1 MICPKCNQTVEE
13 GAKFC
18 TNCGAALEE
27 AVKQEPEQATEQEAE
42 QVTEQEATQTV
53 EENPVRETAAQ
64 MPEGTPVMTPANEQY
79 EAPKKKTNGLAIAGL
94 ICSIVTPFNILAL
107 VLSIVGLVLGIKKW
121 NSSGKGLAIA
131 GIIVSVIS
139 LILDSVALTF
149 IIAVIMSLIT
159 DAGAAGLL

>member
-18 TNCGAALEE
+18 TNCGAALED
-27 AVKQEPEQATEQEAE
+27 AVKQETE
-42 QVTEQEATQTV
+42 QVTEPETAHAV
-53 EENPVRETAAQ
+53 EENPVPETAAQ
-64 MPEGTPVMTPANEQY
+64 TPEGTPVMTPANERY
-79 EAPKKKTNGLAIAGL
+79 EEPKKKTNGLAIAGL
-94 ICSIVTPFNILAL
+94 VCSIVTPFNILSL

-131 GIIVSVIS
+131 GIIVSGIS

-159 DAGAAGLL
+159 GSGAAFLL

>member
-18 TNCGAALEE
+18 TNCGAALED
-27 AVKQEPEQATEQEAE
+27 AVKQETE
-42 QVTEQEATQTV
+42 QVTEPETAHAV
-53 EENPVRETAAQ
+53 EENPVPETAAQ
-64 MPEGTPVMTPANEQY
+64 TPEGTPVMTPANERY
-79 EAPKKKTNGLAIAGL
+79 EEPKKKTNGLAIAGL
-94 ICSIVTPFNILAL
+94 VCSIVTPFNILSL

-131 GIIVSVIS
+131 GIIVSGIS

-149 IIAVIMSLIT
+149 IIAAIMSLIT

>member
-18 TNCGAALEE
+18 TNCGAALED
-27 AVKQEPEQATEQEAE
+27 AVKQETE
-42 QVTEQEATQTV
+42 QVTEPETAHAV
-53 EENPVRETAAQ
+53 EENPVPETAAQ
-64 MPEGTPVMTPANEQY
+64 TPEGTPVMTPANERY
-79 EAPKKKTNGLAIAGL
+79 EEPKKKTNGLAIAGL
-94 ICSIVTPFNILAL
+94 VCSIVTPFNILSL
-107 VLSIVGLVLGIKKW
+107 VLSSVGLVLGIKKW

-159 DAGAAGLL
+159 DAVAAGLL

>member
-18 TNCGAALEE
+18 TNCGAALED
-27 AVKQEPEQATEQEAE
+27 AVKQETE
-42 QVTEQEATQTV
+42 QVTEPETAHAV
-53 EENPVRETAAQ
+53 EENPVPETAAQ
-64 MPEGTPVMTPANEQY
+64 TPEGTPVMTPANERY
-79 EAPKKKTNGLAIAGL
+79 EEPKKKTNGLAIAGL
-94 ICSIVTPFNILAL
+94 VCSIVTPFNILSL

-131 GIIVSVIS
+131 GIIVSGIS

-159 DAGAAGLL
+159 DAGVAGLL

>member
-18 TNCGAALEE
+18 TNCGAALED
-27 AVKQEPEQATEQEAE
+27 AVKQETE
-42 QVTEQEATQTV
+42 QVTEPETAHAV
-53 EENPVRETAAQ
+53 EENPVPETAAQ
-64 MPEGTPVMTPANEQY
+64 TPEGTPVMTPANELY
-79 EAPKKKTNGLAIAGL
+79 EEPKKKTNGLAIAGL
-94 ICSIVTPFNILAL
+94 VCSIVTPFNILSL

-131 GIIVSVIS
+131 GIIVSGIS

-149 IIAVIMSLIT
+149 VIAVIMSLIT
-159 DAGAAGLL
+159 DAGAAGLI

>member
-18 TNCGAALEE
+18 TNCGAALED
-27 AVKQEPEQATEQEAE
+27 AVKQETE
-42 QVTEQEATQTV
+42 QVTEPETAHAV
-53 EENPVRETAAQ
+53 EENPVPETAAQ
-64 MPEGTPVMTPANEQY
+64 TPEGTPVMTPANERY
-79 EAPKKKTNGLAIAGL
+79 EEPKKKTNGLAIAGL
-94 ICSIVTPFNILAL
+94 VCSIVTPFNILSL

-131 GIIVSVIS
+131 GIIVSGIS

>member
-18 TNCGAALEE
+18 TNCGAALED
-27 AVKQEPEQATEQEAE
+27 AVKQETE
-42 QVTEQEATQTV
+42 QVTEPETAHAV
-53 EENPVRETAAQ
+53 EENPVPDTAAQ
-64 MPEGTPVMTPANEQY
+64 TPEGTPVMTPANELY
-79 EAPKKKTNGLAIAGL
+79 EEPKKKTNGLAIAGL
-94 ICSIVTPFNILAL
+94 VCSIVTPFNILAL

-159 DAGAAGLL
+159 GSGAAFLL

>member
-18 TNCGAALEE
+18 TNCGAALED
-27 AVKQEPEQATEQEAE
+27 AVKQETE
-42 QVTEQEATQTV
+42 QVTEPETAHAV

-64 MPEGTPVMTPANEQY
+64 TQEETPVMTPADELY
-79 EAPKKKTNGLAIAGL
+79 EKPKKINGLAIAGL

-107 VLSIVGLVLGIKKW
+107 VLSVVGLVLGIKKW

>member
-18 TNCGAALEE
+18 TNCGAALED
-27 AVKQEPEQATEQEAE
+27 AVKQETE
-42 QVTEQEATQTV
+42 QVTEPETAHAV
-53 EENPVRETAAQ
+53 EENPVPETAAQ
-64 MPEGTPVMTPANEQY
+64 TPEGTPVMTPADELY
-79 EAPKKKTNGLAIAGL
+79 EEPKKKTNGLAIAGL
-94 ICSIVTPFNILAL
+94 VCSIVTPFNILSL

-131 GIIVSVIS
+131 GIIVSGIS
-139 LILDSVALTF
+139 LILDSIALTF

-159 DAGAAGLL
+159 GSGAAFLL

>member
-18 TNCGAALEE
+18 TNCGAAVEDAAKHE
-27 AVKQEPEQATEQEAE
+27 TE
-42 QVTEQEATQTV
+42 QVTEPETAHAV
-53 EENPVRETAAQ
+53 EENPVPDTAAQ
-64 MPEGTPVMTPANEQY
+64 TPEGTPVMTPANELY
-79 EAPKKKTNGLAIAGL
+79 EEPKKKTNGLAIAGL
-94 ICSIVTPFNILAL
+94 VCSIVTPFNILSL

-139 LILDSVALTF
+139 LILDLVALTF

>member
-18 TNCGAALEE
+18 TNCGAALED
-27 AVKQEPEQATEQEAE
+27 AVKQETE
-42 QVTEQEATQTV
+42 QVTEPETAHAV
-53 EENPVRETAAQ
+53 EENPVPETAAQ
-64 MPEGTPVMTPANEQY
+64 TPEGTPVMTPANELY
-79 EAPKKKTNGLAIAGL
+79 EEPKKKTNGLAIAGL
-94 ICSIVTPFNILAL
+94 VCSIVTPFNILSL

-131 GIIVSVIS
+131 GIIVSGIS
-139 LILDSVALTF
+139 LILDSIALTF

-159 DAGAAGLL
+159 GSGAAFLL

>member
-18 TNCGAALEE
+18 TNCGAALED
-27 AVKQEPEQATEQEAE
+27 AVKQETE
-42 QVTEQEATQTV
+42 QVTEPETAHAV
-53 EENPVRETAAQ
+53 EENPVPETAAQ
-64 MPEGTPVMTPANEQY
+64 TPEGTPVMTPANERY
-79 EAPKKKTNGLAIAGL
+79 EEPKKKTNGLAIAGL
-94 ICSIVTPFNILAL
+94 VCSIVTPFNILSL

>member
-18 TNCGAALEE
+18 TNCGAALED
-27 AVKQEPEQATEQEAE
+27 AVKQETE
-42 QVTEQEATQTV
+42 QVTEPETAHAV
-53 EENPVRETAAQ
+53 EENPVPETAAQ
-64 MPEGTPVMTPANEQY
+64 TPEGTPVMTPANEQY

-94 ICSIVTPFNILAL
+94 ICSIVTPFNILSL

-159 DAGAAGLL
+159 GSGAAFLL

>member
-18 TNCGAALEE
+18 TNCGAALED
-27 AVKQEPEQATEQEAE
+27 AVKQETE
-42 QVTEQEATQTV
+42 QVTEPETAHAV
-53 EENPVRETAAQ
+53 EENPVPETAAQ
-64 MPEGTPVMTPANEQY
+64 TPEGTPVMTPANERY
-79 EAPKKKTNGLAIAGL
+79 EEPKKKTNGLAIAGL
-94 ICSIVTPFNILAL
+94 VCSIVTPFNILSL

-131 GIIVSVIS
+131 GIIVSGIS
-139 LILDSVALTF
+139 LILDSIALTF

-159 DAGAAGLL
+159 GSGAAFLL